1 MDLHDK
7 IVHGWV
13 ISAEG
18 YSKRVVQ
25 DDFISPGKE
34 IWTDL
39 ILSKAP
45 IEGKMKILDVGT
57 GPGVFTTILSLAGHD
72 LTGIDISEKM
82 LEQAR
87 ENSVRYGARPEYLLM
102 DSQKLT
108 FGEDTFDM
116 IVSRNVVWIMEEP
129 EHVYESW
136 KKILKPGGRI
146 LVFDTGHSK
155 ENFLTKFDHSNEAF
169 LKEYKERFGTE
180 PPISFEPGQY
190 EEARGWKR
198 ELRLSYEERPGW
210 DVGVLEDLGYVNV
223 CWDNVAEQTAYTAE
237 ARFQNGDK
245 VFFRLCADKPQQAP
259 SF

>member
-7 IVHGWV
+7 IVHGWD

-87 ENSVRYGARPEYLLM
+87 ENSVRSPARVSPDGFPKAHVRGRYLRYDRQPQCGLDHGGTGACL
-102 DSQKLT
+102 
-108 FGEDTFDM
+108 
-116 IVSRNVVWIMEEP
+116 
-129 EHVYESW
+129 
-136 KKILKPGGRI
+136 
-146 LVFDTGHSK
+146 
-155 ENFLTKFDHSNEAF
+155 
-169 LKEYKERFGTE
+169 
-180 PPISFEPGQY
+180 
-190 EEARGWKR
+190 
-198 ELRLSYEERPGW
+198 
-210 DVGVLEDLGYVNV
+210 
-223 CWDNVAEQTAYTAE
+223 
-237 ARFQNGDK
+237 
-245 VFFRLCADKPQQAP
+245 
-259 SF
+259 